1 MVKLLICFLMNGMVV
16 CLFVCFHGFGSPA
29 AAAVVAVGD
38 SQNVFLP
45 AAGDLDSRNF
55 LVASHG
61 RFLLWQMCHQSQI

>member
-1 MVKLLICFLMNGMVV
+1 MVKLLICFSLNGMVV
-16 CLFVCFHGFGSPA
+16 CLFVCFHGSGSP
-29 AAAVVAVGD
+29 AAVVAVGD
-38 SQNVFLP
+38 SQSVFSP

>member
-1 MVKLLICFLMNGMVV
+1 MVW
-16 CLFVCFHGFGSPA
+16 LFVCFHGFGSPA

-61 RFLLWQMCHQSQI
+61 RFLLLQMCHQSQI

>member
-1 MVKLLICFLMNGMVV
+1 MCLKNMVKLLICFLMNGMVV
-16 CLFVCFHGFGSPA
+16 CFHGFGSPA
-29 AAAVVAVGD
+29 AAVVAVDD
-38 SQNVFLP
+38 SQNVFSP

>member
-1 MVKLLICFLMNGMVV
+1 MVW
-16 CLFVCFHGFGSPA
+16 LFVCFHGFGSPA
-29 AAAVVAVGD
+29 AAAAATVVAVGD
-38 SQNVFLP
+38 SQNVFSP

>member
-1 MVKLLICFLMNGMVV
+1 MNGMVV
-16 CLFVCFHGFGSPA
+16 CLFVFFHGFGSPA
-29 AAAVVAVGD
+29 AAVGD
-38 SQNVFLP
+38 SQNVFSP